1 MKKMLGKT
9 KGFHSIM
16 ETTMKCPIS
25 SLILSTSMKSIS
37 SDSRYILPS
46 IKRPR
51 FRTKVNRLDSRARTY
66 TYVCVNIYIYI
77 DARKVR
83 ESPRGVTTRD
93 YFLHSECLKD
103 GGESSCDVRDEA
115 RAAGATRRAYTGMLL
130 SFGKTYLLTFPAL
143 LFSFPSLADLPVPD
157 QCWSYSTASG
167 VALSAGGALI
177 PSLCVLSSR
186 FLEPVCYR
194 NNCAFNGCMV

>member
-1 MKKMLGKT
+1 M
-9 KGFHSIM
+9 HV
-16 ETTMKCPIS
+16 
-25 SLILSTSMKSIS
+25 
-37 SDSRYILPS
+37 YIRMC
-46 IKRPR
+46 K
-51 FRTKVNRLDSRARTY
+51 
-66 TYVCVNIYIYI
+66 YIYI

-83 ESPRGVTTRD
+83 ESPRGITTRD

-103 GGESSCDVRDEA
+103 GGESSCDEA
-115 RAAGATRRAYTGMLL
+115 RAAGPMRRAYTGMLL
-130 SFGKTYLLTFPAL
+130 SFRKTYLLTFPAL

-177 PSLCVLSSR
+177 PSLCVLSFR

-194 NNCAFNGCMV
+194 SNCAFNGCMV